1 MSTQGFIG
9 SVKYNLI
16 SEPPPSGYDTALI
29 SGTNVEFHY
38 AGAERKMG
46 FTDAQAYCNSQEGG
60 VILAPTT
67 SAENNFFINML
78 DDEEM
83 GPVSRFWIG
92 IDKSSGQWL
101 ETSGNS
107 LEFENFQSGYG
118 NSGTKAVA
126 TKTALNKE
134 RFYWKISYS

>member
-1 MSTQGFIG
+1 
-9 SVKYNLI
+9 
-16 SEPPPSGYDTALI
+16 
-29 SGTNVEFHY
+29 
-38 AGAERKMG
+38 MG

-60 VILAPTT
+60 VILAPAT